1 VRFWIAAGRSI
12 PPEVEAI
19 VNMLLDERITPD
31 DVRWALRRR

>member
-1 VRFWIAAGRSI
+1 MAFA
-12 PPEVEAI
+12 EVEAI